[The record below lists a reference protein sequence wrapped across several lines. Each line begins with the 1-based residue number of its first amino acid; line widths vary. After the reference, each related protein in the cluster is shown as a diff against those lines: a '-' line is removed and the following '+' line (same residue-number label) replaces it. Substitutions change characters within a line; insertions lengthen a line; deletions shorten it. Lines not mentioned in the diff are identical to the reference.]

1 MINIY
6 QPNLGADDLLAI
18 EKVFNTNWLGKGPVH
33 NYFKSQ
39 LADYLKVDQ
48 ECLVLTTSC
57 TEAIFAVLNL
67 VAQLGCESIYAQ
79 DNSFIAIPSA
89 AHENKLRLQL
99 LDIKSE
105 TLNVDSKLIQN
116 IKLPVNTALFL
127 THVGGYHGELKD
139 ITNYC
144 KDNNIFLIE
153 DAAGAFSGFVEGRAL
168 GTFGDFGVWS
178 FDPMKS
184 LVCGDG
190 GLIYCKDPEHARV
203 LQSYL
208 YLGLPLK
215 QRSGIDSS
223 SASRWWEF
231 QIERFGRRAAMND
244 INAAIGVTQLAKQN
258 KFRERRKLI
267 YDYYNNELSSFKVPQ
282 KVDEKTEEHAHYFY
296 WLEIEKRDELATA
309 LKSKG
314 IYTNYRYL
322 SISSQEFLGFDQL
335 EFPGSKH
342 SAEYCLNIPI
352 HASLSD
358 NDVEYIVNC
367 IKDFY
372 A

>member
-6 QPNLGADDLLAI
+6 QPNLGPDDLAAI
-18 EKVFNTNWLGKGPVH
+18 EKVFNSKWLGKGSVH
-33 NYFKSQ
+33 NHFLSQ
-39 LADYLKVDQ
+39 LAEYLKVDP

-57 TEAIFAVLNL
+57 TEAIFAVLKL
-67 VAQLGCESIYAQ
+67 VKQLGTESVYAQ
-79 DNSFIAIPSA
+79 DNSFISIPSA
-89 AHENKLRLQL
+89 AYENNLHLEL

-105 TLNVDSKLIQN
+105 TLNVEFDLIQQKALSKN
-116 IKLPVNTALFL
+116 SALFL
-127 THVGGYHGELKD
+127 THVGGYHGDVEIISKF
-139 ITNYC
+139 C
-144 KDNNIFLIE
+144 RDNNIFLIE
-153 DAAGAFSGFVEGRAL
+153 DAAGAFSGFVDGSAL

-190 GLIYCKDPEHARV
+190 GLIYCKDPAHARA

-208 YLGLPLK
+208 YLGLPIK
-215 QRSGIDSS
+215 QQSGMDSARSI
-223 SASRWWEF
+223 RWWEF
-231 QIERFGRRAAMND
+231 QIERYGRRATMND
-244 INAAIGVTQLAKQN
+244 INAAIGVNQLSKQSEYR
-258 KFRERRKLI
+258 KRRKSI
-267 YDYYNNELSSFKVPQ
+267 YDYYNNALSEFKIPQ
-282 KVDEKTEEHAHYFY
+282 KVNEKKEQHAHYFY
-296 WLEIEKRDELATA
+296 WLEIENRDELATA

-314 IYTNYRYL
+314 VYTNYRYL
-322 SISSQEFLGFDQL
+322 SLSSQQILGFNQN

-342 SAEYCLNIPI
+342 SSECCLNIPI

-358 NDVEYIVNC
+358 ADVKYIVNC